1 MSSESEMRRPEV
13 SAGMAAAR
21 ERGVRLGR
29 PPAPLPPSATRVVQ
43 LRDEGLSL
51 AAIAATLNSE
61 QVPTPSGKGTWAK
74 SSVKYVLDRYDA
86 QGSA

>member
-21 ERGVRLGR
+21 DRGVRLGR
-29 PPAPLPPSATRVVQ
+29 PPAPVPPSAARAAE
-43 LRDEGLSL
+43 LRGEGLSL
-51 AAIAATLNSE
+51 AAIAERLNAE
-61 QVPTPSGKGTWAK
+61 KVPTPSGKGTWAK

-86 QGSA
+86 A